1 MQVLVATAK
10 PRLLAAVRRQAT
22 PQTLAGLIRG
32 SGVWDLMKAR
42 NIKSTGH
49 NVVVYRDEP
58 GRDLMHSPGGIP
70 VDIGAEI
77 LEPFV
82 SDDELICTETPGGRF
97 ISVVHVGSYEG
108 LHVAYDAISASVR
121 NEGLKLG
128 GPYWE
133 FYGHWNPD
141 PERLETTVSYSLVD

>member
-10 PRLLAAVRRQAT
+10 PRLLAAARRQAT

-58 GRDLMHSPGGIP
+58 GRDLMHSPDGIP

-77 LEPFV
+77 LEPFQ
-82 SDDELICTETPGGRF
+82 SDDELVCAETPSGRF
-97 ISVVHVGSYEG
+97 ISAVHVGSYEA
-108 LHVAYDAISASVR
+108 LHTAYDTIFAAVR
-121 NEGLKLG
+121 SQGLRLG

-141 PERLETTVSYSLVD
+141 PEMLETTVSYSLLD